1 MLTREAHDLFQRL
14 QDGTISRR
22 TFVTRAVALG
32 VSSSAIV
39 ALLQACGSNSSAGS
53 ATASTLSFWIR
64 DSDAVLVKP
73 LVKAYNGS
81 HKTQIKLNIIPAAS
95 FVQKFGTAVAGGEA
109 PDIVAIDLI
118 YMPAFD
124 AAQEMTDIT
133 AMAQKLSYYNNL
145 LPSHTRLATYNG
157 KLYALP
163 FSADGSVLLWNKQ
176 LFKQAGL
183 DPNTPPTNWSEIE
196 SYAKKITALG
206 NGYYGYYFSGAC
218 AGCNAFTFLPLIWAS
233 GGDVLSADGKT
244 ATMTSPIVK
253 EAMAFYQRLWA
264 NKQIPQAAQVDNGTN
279 FTNAFATGKIGIVGS
294 GALAI
299 AGIKQQFPQL
309 DFGITYLPGMN
320 GGTASFSG
328 GDVIG
333 VPKGSKYVTE
343 AFNFIDWCLSTS
355 TQENIYPTNAG
366 LPLRNDI
373 PASYYSKNDPEYPI
387 LFKAEFEGRTPFS
400 TVYNQLFNDQNGPWL
415 EALQQAIFKGQID
428 QALTT
433 AQQRFTQIISS
444 SANS

>member
-1 MLTREAHDLFQRL
+1 MSIHETHTLFEHL
-14 QDGTISRR
+14 QGGTLSRR

-39 ALLQACGSNSSAGS
+39 SMLQACGSSAGSGS

-64 DSDAVLVKP
+64 DSDTVLVKP
-73 LVKAYNGS
+73 LVKAYNAS

-109 PDIVAIDLI
+109 PDIVAIDLV

-133 AMAQKLSYYNNL
+133 ALAQKLPYYSNL
-145 LPSHTRLATYNG
+145 LPSHTRLATTNG

-176 LFKQAGL
+176 LFQQAGL

-196 SYAKKITALG
+196 TYAKKITALG
-206 NGYYGYYFSGAC
+206 SSYYGYYFSGAC

-233 GGDVLSADGKT
+233 GGDVLSTDGKT

-264 NKQIPQAAQVDNGTN
+264 EKQVPQSAQVDNGAN
-279 FTNAFATGKIGIVGS
+279 FVNTFTSGKIGIMGN
-294 GALAI
+294 GALNVASI
-299 AGIKQQFPQL
+299 RQQFPQL

-333 VPKGSKYVTE
+333 VPNGSKYVTE
-343 AFNFIDWCLSTS
+343 AFDFIDWCLSTS
-355 TQENIYPTNAG
+355 TQEDIYPTNAG
-366 LPLRNDI
+366 LPVRSDI
-373 PASYYSKNDPEYPI
+373 PASYYSKNDPDYPI
-387 LFKAEFEGRTPFS
+387 LFKAEFAGQTPYS

-415 EALQQAIFKGQID
+415 EALQQSIFKGQVD
-428 QALTT
+428 QALTA
-433 AQQRFTQIISS
+433 AQERFTQIISS
-444 SANS
+444 GS